1 MIRQRLAEHPLRR
14 GMTLIEMLVATTIT
28 LIMMGLVAQLFG
40 VFGQGVTGSRSVI
53 ELTDQMRSVGWRLRQ
68 DLAGATAPTL
78 PPRRPEADEGYFE
91 LFEGPATDTNTVS
104 LVPTT
109 DTTGLTGDCDD
120 SLLFTT
126 RSQDAP
132 FVGRFI
138 KGTIES
144 PVAEV
149 AWFCLP
155 APAGQQLVNGPTL
168 YTLYRRQ
175 MLVMDYAGANQAVQF
190 FPATGGNTMPWSA
203 ARKSWRVFYD
213 GDGSTFFGFDLSCRL
228 TAGAN
233 GQMLVPNSLG
243 DLTKRE
249 NRFGH
254 YPTDIVA
261 PTFPYSLVSI
271 APLGPLRVGEDVIL
285 NNVLGFDVRVF
296 DPDAPIQT
304 LSPGGGVT
312 PGDHG
317 FASNGT
323 TQAIGA
329 YVDLCWGRNVGT
341 PMASVAPGA
350 AFPASG
356 AVPAF
361 QTSGVMASSATKNA
375 MMSGTLALPTIPATA
390 PPQPGTPGAT
400 NVAVY
405 DTWSTH
411 YESNGVNENGN
422 TDPINPS
429 NPLIDEGTNGLDD
442 NANGLVD
449 EPLEAET
456 SAPYPVPL
464 RGLEVRIRCYEPS
477 SRQVRQ
483 VTIRHTFVPY

>member
-1 MIRQRLAEHPLRR
+1 VTGIHGAESLPRR
-14 GMTLIEMLVATTIT
+14 GMTLVEMLVATTIT

-68 DLAGATAPTL
+68 DLGGATATML

-91 LFEGPATDTNTVS
+91 LLEGPATDTSTTS
-104 LVPTT
+104 LVSQN
-109 DTTGLTGDCDD
+109 DTTALTGDCDD
-120 SLLFTT
+120 ALLFTT
-126 RSQDAP
+126 RSPGAP

-149 AWFCLP
+149 AWYCRP
-155 APAGQQLVNGPTL
+155 VVGQQLVGGPTL
-168 YTLYRRQ
+168 FTLYRRQ
-175 MLVMDYAGANQAVQF
+175 LLVMDYVGADQSPQF
-190 FPATGGNTMPWSA
+190 FPAAGGNAMDFATVGNRWDT
-203 ARKSWRVFYD
+203 FYN
-213 GDGSTFFGFDLSCRL
+213 GNGSTFYGFDLSCRL
-228 TAGAN
+228 MPGLN
-233 GQMLVPNSLG
+233 GLILVPNSLN

-254 YPTDIVA
+254 YPTDLSVTPA
-261 PTFPYSLVSI
+261 FPYSLVSI
-271 APLGPLRVGEDVIL
+271 APLTGSRGGEDVVL

-296 DPDAPIQT
+296 DPDAPVQT
-304 LSPGGGVT
+304 LSAGGGVT
-312 PGDHG
+312 PGDPG
-317 FASNGT
+317 FAINGA

-329 YVDLCWGRNVGT
+329 YVDLCWGRNVGA
-341 PMASVAPGA
+341 PVASVALGA
-350 AFPASG
+350 AFPTMG
-356 AVPAF
+356 AFSAF
-361 QTSGVMASSATKNA
+361 QTSGVMVSSAIKNA
-375 MMSGTLALPTIPATA
+375 IMSGTLALPEA
-390 PPQPGTPGAT
+390 PVAGGPGAT

-411 YESNGVNENGN
+411 YESNGINENGN
-422 TDPINPS
+422 TDPNN

-442 NANGLVD
+442 NSNGLVD
-449 EPLEAET
+449 EPAEAET

-464 RGLEVRIRCYEPS
+464 RGIEVRIRCYEPS

>member
-1 MIRQRLAEHPLRR
+1 VTGIHGAGPLPRR
-14 GMTLIEMLVATTIT
+14 GMTLVEMLVATTIT

-68 DLAGATAPTL
+68 DLGGVTATTL
-78 PPRRPEADEGYFE
+78 PPLRPEANEGYFE
-91 LFEGPATDTNTVS
+91 LFEGPATDTSTAT
-104 LVPTT
+104 LVPTSDKT
-109 DTTGLTGDCDD
+109 ALTADCDD
-120 SLLFTT
+120 ALLFTT
-126 RSQDAP
+126 RSQGPP

-149 AWFCLP
+149 AWYCRP
-155 APAGQQLVNGPTL
+155 AAQQLASGPTL

-175 MLVMDYAGANQAVQF
+175 LLVMDYVGANPPANAPF
-190 FPATGGNTMPWSA
+190 FFSATGGNVVDFQ
-203 ARKSWRVFYD
+203 RVGNRWDTFYN

-228 TAGAN
+228 VPSAN
-233 GQMLVPNSLG
+233 NVRLLVPNSLG

-254 YPTDIVA
+254 YPTDVVA
-261 PTFPYSLVSI
+261 TPTFPYSFVSI
-271 APLGPLRVGEDVIL
+271 APLSGLRTGEDVIL

-296 DPDAPIQT
+296 DPDAPVQT
-304 LSPGGGVT
+304 PASGGGVT
-312 PGDHG
+312 PGDPG
-317 FASNGT
+317 FAINGDT
-323 TQAIGA
+323 KATGA
-329 YVDLCWGRNVGT
+329 YVDLCWGRNVAA
-341 PMASVAPGA
+341 PVASAAPGA
-350 AFPASG
+350 AFPTMG
-356 AVPAF
+356 AFSAF
-361 QTSGVMASSATKNA
+361 QTSGVMVSSAIKNA
-375 MMSGTLALPTIPATA
+375 IMSGTLALPEA
-390 PPQPGTPGAT
+390 PVAGGPGAT

-411 YESNGVNENGN
+411 YETNGINENGN
-422 TDPINPS
+422 TDPNN

-442 NANGLVD
+442 NSNGLVD
-449 EPLEAET
+449 EPAEAET

-464 RGLEVRIRCYEPS
+464 RGIEVRIRCYEPS

-483 VTIRHTFVPY
+483 VTIRHTFVPF

>member
-1 MIRQRLAEHPLRR
+1 MTLIRGAERR
-14 GMTLIEMLVATTIT
+14 REGMTLVEMLVATTIT

-68 DLAGATAPTL
+68 DLGGVTATTL
-78 PPRRPEADEGYFE
+78 PPLRPEANEGYFE
-91 LFEGPATDTNTVS
+91 LFEGPATDTSTAT
-104 LVPTT
+104 LVPISDKTA
-109 DTTGLTGDCDD
+109 LTADCDD
-120 SLLFTT
+120 ALLFTT
-126 RSQDAP
+126 RSQGPP

-149 AWFCLP
+149 AWYCRP
-155 APAGQQLVNGPTL
+155 AAQPLVGGPTL

-175 MLVMDYAGANQAVQF
+175 LVVMDYVGADQSPQF
-190 FPATGGNTMPWSA
+190 FPGAGGNAMDFATVGSRWDT
-203 ARKSWRVFYD
+203 FYN
-213 GDGSTFFGFDLSCRL
+213 GNGSTFYGFDLSCRL
-228 TAGAN
+228 MPGLN
-233 GQMLVPNSLG
+233 GPILAPNSLN

-254 YPTDIVA
+254 YPTDLGVTPA
-261 PTFPYSLVSI
+261 FPYSLVSV
-271 APLGPLRVGEDVIL
+271 APLTGSRDGEDVFL

-296 DPDAPIQT
+296 DPDAPVQT
-304 LSPGGGVT
+304 LSAGGGVT
-312 PGDHG
+312 PGDPG
-317 FASNGT
+317 FAINGA
-323 TQAIGA
+323 TQALGA
-329 YVDLCWGRNVGT
+329 YVDLCWGRNVG
-341 PMASVAPGA
+341 AAVSSVGPGA
-350 AFPASG
+350 AFPPAS
-356 AVPAF
+356 AVSAF
-361 QTSGVMASSATKNA
+361 QTGGVMASSAPKNA
-375 MMSGTLALPTIPATA
+375 IMSGTLALPAA
-390 PPQPGTPGAT
+390 PVAGGPGAT

-411 YESNGVNENGN
+411 YESNGINENGN
-422 TDPINPS
+422 TDSNG

-442 NANGLVD
+442 NNNGLVD

-464 RGLEVRIRCYEPS
+464 RGIEVRIRCYEPS